1 MMFIKSISGTCY
13 KVESMPM
20 FSAGYTVIS
29 KEEFNAWC
37 IANGLPEWVEK

>member
-29 KEEFNAWC
+29 KEEFNNWC
-37 IANGLPEWVEK
+37 IENGLPEWVEK